1 MSLEPVKLLDDEA
14 SQEKGENA
22 RMSSFVGAMAISDLI
37 KTTLGPKGMDKI
49 LQSTGREGSISVTND
64 GATILKNIHI
74 DNPAAKILVEIS
86 KAQDDEVGDGTTSVA
101 VFAGELLREGEKLI
115 DKKIHPQTI
124 IEGWRLAREAAHK
137 ALIDVAVSNVD
148 DKDKF
153 RDDLFK
159 IARTA
164 LSSKLLHSEKEH
176 FANLAVDAVLRLQ
189 GSTNLD
195 YIHVIK
201 KTGGSLRDSYLEE
214 GFILEKKIGVGQPK
228 RLENPKIMIAN
239 TPMDTDKIKIFGA
252 KIKVDSTAA
261 VAELEEVEKE
271 KMRQKCQKIADHGIN
286 CFINRQ
292 LIYNLP
298 EQIFAERGIM
308 AIEHA
313 DFEGIERLA
322 LVTGA
327 EITST
332 FDHPELTRLGTCELI
347 EEVIIGEDRVIRFSG
362 VPVGAACTIVLRGAT
377 NQMLDEAE
385 RSLHDALAVLSQTVK
400 ESRVIYGGGC
410 SEVLMSR
417 AVDELANKTPG
428 KRATAM
434 EAFARALRMLPT
446 IIADNGGLDA
456 SELVAQLRA
465 QHYEG
470 NNKAGIDIV
479 KGIVGDMEELGILDS
494 FKVKQQVLLSGSE
507 AAEMVMRVDDIIRT
521 APRKRDDHP
530 HH

>member
-1 MSLEPVKLLDDEA
+1 
-14 SQEKGENA
+14 
-22 RMSSFVGAMAISDLI
+22 
-37 KTTLGPKGMDKI
+37 
-49 LQSTGREGSISVTND
+49 
-64 GATILKNIHI
+64 
-74 DNPAAKILVEIS
+74 
-86 KAQDDEVGDGTTSVA
+86 
-101 VFAGELLREGEKLI
+101 
-115 DKKIHPQTI
+115 
-124 IEGWRLAREAAHK
+124 
-137 ALIDVAVSNVD
+137 
-148 DKDKF
+148 
-153 RDDLFK
+153 
-159 IARTA
+159 
-164 LSSKLLHSEKEH
+164 
-176 FANLAVDAVLRLQ
+176 
-189 GSTNLD
+189 
-195 YIHVIK
+195 
-201 KTGGSLRDSYLEE
+201 
-214 GFILEKKIGVGQPK
+214 
-228 RLENPKIMIAN
+228 
-239 TPMDTDKIKIFGA
+239 
-252 KIKVDSTAA
+252 
-261 VAELEEVEKE
+261 
-271 KMRQKCQKIADHGIN
+271 MRQKCQKIADHGIN

-298 EQIFAERGIM
+298 EQIFAEQGIM

-347 EEVIIGEDRVIRFSG
+347 EETIIGEDRVIRFSG

-428 KRATAM
+428 KKATAM

-470 NNKAGIDIV
+470 NNKAGIG
-479 KGIVGDMEELGILDS
+479 K
-494 FKVKQQVLLSGSE
+494 
-507 AAEMVMRVDDIIRT
+507 
-521 APRKRDDHP
+521 
-530 HH
+530 

>member
-124 IEGWRLAREAAHK
+124 IEGWRLATQAAHK

-176 FANLAVDAVLRLQ
+176 FANLAVDAVLRLK

-298 EQIFAERGIM
+298 EQIFAEQGIM

-347 EEVIIGEDRVIRFSG
+347 EETIIGEDRVIRFSG

-400 ESRVIYGGGC
+400 ESRVVYGGGC

-479 KGIVGDMEELGILDS
+479 KGTVGNMEELGVLDS